1 MAATQQSVV
10 GHIPYPRAPAQNA
23 IWNNALFIAFALAA
37 LLAILGVSYFAAE
50 AGTDY
55 PEPTPLVTD

>member
-1 MAATQQSVV
+1 M
-10 GHIPYPRAPAQNA
+10 
-23 IWNNALFIAFALAA
+23 LAFALAA
-37 LLAILGVSYFAAE
+37 LLAILGVSYFAAQ